1 MLNIGLA
8 EKHTYIGVINERV
21 AVVSLR
27 ASGLLTHEAA
37 VPAGQF
43 TGGLG
48 RGWRASLD

>member
-1 MLNIGLA
+1 MLDISLA
-8 EKHTYIGVINERV
+8 EKHTGIGVINERV

-37 VPAGQF
+37 VPEGQF

-48 RGWRASLD
+48 RGL